1 MPADGRFKFVCFDSQ
16 CIESVMVTAAG
27 VASDMVGRFMVTAEC
42 LSFFGILMAFAWQ
55 LFDVKPQAVTLVTVS
70 YFSSNLVEVIVG

>member
-27 VASDMVGRFMVTAEC
+27 VASDMVRRCMVTAEC
-42 LSFFGILMAFAWQ
+42 LSFFGILMAFA
-55 LFDVKPQAVTLVTVS
+55 
-70 YFSSNLVEVIVG
+70 